1 MCPQVTAKRRMLA
14 HREVQRALTEQA
26 VLCRMA
32 NEGTS
37 PFVTKLWRGFHGE
50 GNLTVS
56 LAPMYTE
63 VEPSS
68 TTPLPPTPR
77 SSPSESVSQ
86 PIPRTPVGSTIVTTN
101 LPRVVCPPQGKGMLI
116 HGNYRLMA
124 RLSAAERVYVSSC
137 ASVKLLAAFSRMRAV
152 DRESFARLGY
162 DAAPNAIRLQLSPT
176 LFSSW
181 APP

>member
-1 MCPQVTAKRRMLA
+1 MCPQVMAKRRVLA
-14 HREVQRALTEQA
+14 HRGIQRALTEQA

-37 PFVTKLWRGFHGE
+37 PFVIKLWRGFHDE

-68 TTPLPPTPR
+68 TTSLPPTPR
-77 SSPSESVSQ
+77 SSLSESVSQ
-86 PIPRTPVGSTIVTTN
+86 PIPCTPAGSIIITTN

-116 HGNYRLMA
+116 HGNCHLMA
-124 RLSAAERVYVSSC
+124 RLFVVERVYVSSC
-137 ASVKLLAAFSRMRAV
+137 VSVKLLTAFSRMRAV
-152 DRESFARLGY
+152 DRESFARLSY
-162 DAAPNAIRLQLSPT
+162 DAVPNTIRLQLSST

-181 APP
+181 APL